1 MTKPYFAVDL
11 QSLFMR
17 AARKASTSLVYTV
30 GMKYLSF
37 QFVEAYYL
45 GTNPNPAFY

>member
-11 QSLFMR
+11 QSLFMGP
-17 AARKASTSLVYTV
+17 ARKASPSLVHTV

-37 QFVEAYYL
+37 QFVEPYYL
-45 GTNPNPAFY
+45 GTNPSPAFY